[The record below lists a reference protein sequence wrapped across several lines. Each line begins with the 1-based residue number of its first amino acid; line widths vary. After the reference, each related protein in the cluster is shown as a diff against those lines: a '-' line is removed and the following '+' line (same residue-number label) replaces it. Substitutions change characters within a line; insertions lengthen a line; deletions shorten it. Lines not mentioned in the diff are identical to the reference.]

1 MSQSVL
7 MKYAMH
13 GTFILLL
20 KIRAKDLT
28 HVRSIMEDKIRKVS
42 HVLET
47 VLMTSLKTT
56 KEEQIVS
63 LNKAC

>member
-1 MSQSVL
+1 MCLKVL
-7 MKYAMH
+7 YAMH
-13 GTFILLL
+13 GTFNLLL
-20 KIRAKDLT
+20 KIRAKDLN